1 MAQVALEAESTLTDR
16 FQTTVPSPVRQALH
30 LGKKDKIKYVI
41 QSDGSV
47 IISRAHVAQESDP
60 VLGEFLS
67 FIASDMQ
74 AHPERLQP
82 LTASMR
88 ESVEALVEGVEI
100 DLDAPLMDEDE

>member
-1 MAQVALEAESTLTDR
+1 MVQVVLEAESTLTER
-16 FQTTVPSPVRQALH
+16 FQTTVPSPIRQALQ

-47 IISRAHVAQESDP
+47 IISRADEAAESDP
-60 VLGEFLS
+60 VLGDFLA

-74 AHPERLQP
+74 AHPEKLQP

-88 ESVEALVEGVEI
+88 DSVEELVEGVEI
-100 DLDAPLMDEDE
+100 DLDAPLMNEDE